1 MYILA
6 NNTKKLLRSD
16 SLTTDL
22 FPSFI
27 LEPKKILENI
37 EWFLNP
43 IEKPPQKFLQLLSKN
58 STDKST
64 GNIYSELLEKEG
76 YIIKNTTDGE
86 LFLSQNSDSEGIYQE
101 SSFNI
106 IFTLA
111 NDKIFD
117 NFESLCPIIHN
128 LLRPSSYF
136 IYEMKVEENLDFIE
150 RILLESFESVNFLTP
165 WSQLSTNPFSPFDKN
180 QSKYCWIV
188 ALSQGSDEDPAEW
201 MNFL

>member
-1 MYILA
+1 MTA
-6 NNTKKLLRSD
+6 
-16 SLTTDL
+16 DL

-43 IEKPPQKFLQLLSKN
+43 IEEPPQKFLQLLSKN
-58 STDKST
+58 SIDKST

-76 YIIKNTTDGE
+76 FIIKNTTEDE
-86 LFLSQNSDSEGIYQE
+86 LFLSQDSDGEHSLQE

-111 NDKIFD
+111 NEKIFD
-117 NFESLCPIIHN
+117 NFETLCSLIHN

-136 IYEMKVEENLDFIE
+136 ICEMKVDEILDYVE
-150 RILLESFESVNFLTP
+150 KVLLQSFESVNFLTP
-165 WSQLSTNPFSPFDKN
+165 WSKLNTNPFSPFDEN

-201 MNFL
+201 MNYL

>member
-1 MYILA
+1 M
-6 NNTKKLLRSD
+6 RSE

-43 IEKPPQKFLQLLSKN
+43 IEEPPQKFLQLLSKN
-58 STDKST
+58 SIDKST

-76 YIIKNTTDGE
+76 FIIKNTTEDE
-86 LFLSQNSDSEGIYQE
+86 LFLSQDSDGEHSLQE

-111 NDKIFD
+111 NEKIFD
-117 NFESLCPIIHN
+117 NFETLCSRIHN

-136 IYEMKVEENLDFIE
+136 ICEMKVDENLDYVE
-150 RILLESFESVNFLTP
+150 KVLLQSFESVNFLTP
-165 WSQLSTNPFSPFDKN
+165 WSKLNTNPFSPFDEN

-188 ALSQGSDEDPAEW
+188 ALSHGSDEDPAEW